1 MKQAKHR
8 RGILALMLSLVFT
21 LSLLTACGG
30 GSDSSKGDSSKGG
43 GSEDNGIVGLWES
56 EDWGG
61 ICLELLD
68 DGTGTIYTYSDMG
81 DITYSWD
88 GEVLTLM
95 NENEDGELEEVTGE
109 LQEDGSL
116 GIMGLGYFFPVE
128 ERSYGPDMDGS
139 SFMEAGGMEGE
150 LEGDWIHS
158 SGNRM
163 LTFDGRGS
171 VTFQETYEGGSSS
184 SSSGWY
190 SYDGETVTVDTS
202 AGISEGYIDGDGDL
216 IIEIDGEGGWYSPGD
231 SSQLTYP
238 DITGP
243 EAEMVGYWRN
253 DTTGDYVEFT
263 SDGSVVYSIGGG
275 IGFASPFTF
284 DGETVTFSDYTGYID
299 GDGDLIVEGLD
310 GWFSRTESSSSGG
323 ESDSGDSS
331 YSLGGAYD
339 NDDAEVSIVFYSDGT
354 VTISDYNT
362 AQDGIYTVDGSYVWL
377 EMEGTVQYEG
387 YYDASR
393 DIFTLDGLLGEF
405 YAVYDAWYTP

>member
-30 GSDSSKGDSSKGG
+30 GGDSSDKGSSSESG
-43 GSEDNGIVGLWES
+43 EDNGIVGLWES

-139 SFMEAGGMEGE
+139 SFMEAGGMESE
-150 LEGDWIHS
+150 LEGDWIHT

-163 LTFDGRGS
+163 LTFDGSGS
-171 VTFQETYEGGSSS
+171 LTFQEMYEGGSSS

-202 AGISEGYIDGDGDL
+202 AGISEGYIDSEGDL
-216 IIEIDGEGGWYSPGD
+216 IIEIDGEGGWYSRGD

>member
-30 GSDSSKGDSSKGG
+30 GGDSSDKGSSSESG
-43 GSEDNGIVGLWES
+43 EDNGIVGLWES

-139 SFMEAGGMEGE
+139 SFMEAGGMESE
-150 LEGDWIHS
+150 LEGDWIHT

-163 LTFDGRGS
+163 LTFDGSGS
-171 VTFQETYEGGSSS
+171 LTFQETYEGGSSS

-202 AGISEGYIDGDGDL
+202 AGISEGYIDDEGDL
-216 IIEIDGEGGWYSPGD
+216 IIEIDGEGGWYSRGD

-253 DTTGDYVEFT
+253 DTTGDSVEFT
-263 SDGSVVYSIGGG
+263 SDGSAVYAIGGSFG
-275 IGFASPFTF
+275 VASPFTF

-299 GDGDLIVEGLD
+299 SEGDLIVEGLD

>member
-30 GSDSSKGDSSKGG
+30 GGDSSDKGSSSESG
-43 GSEDNGIVGLWES
+43 EDNGIVGLWES

-202 AGISEGYIDGDGDL
+202 AGIAEGYIDSMGDL

-339 NDDAEVSIVFYSDGT
+339 NDDAEVSIVFHSDGT

-405 YAVYDAWYTP
+405 YAVYDPWYTP